1 MRESRL
7 QLLLRRCAASTA
19 PGRSLPAP
27 AGPPPDGRP
36 THHLRQRCFSAQF
49 PWLRPTFPLA
59 FFSRLKPQEGGRLGQ
74 RGKIDVQ
81 RKERSPSIHARPR
94 PRPACRRSRPRA
106 APRLPGGPRPP
117 PYRCHRSEAT
127 EGGRGESPPPTH
139 LPGPQ
144 ALGLRWRTGRLC
156 PRPRKP
162 PAPPAAAEASQRL
175 LVATAAAAAVA
186 ALLPRGSRSAPASRG
201 ARPTA
206 GQGGGTAQ
214 HPTKVCG
221 SQAERPKTL
230 APQVRFWLIVAAR
243 WGESGVRRK
252 KGVGAYSSAC
262 CGSPCGVRSG
272 RARPAPA
279 GCSACVYLYVYCM

>member
-1 MRESRL
+1 MQTARGCGRENGSPNSR
-7 QLLLRRCAASTA
+7 
-19 PGRSLPAP
+19 
-27 AGPPPDGRP
+27 
-36 THHLRQRCFSAQF
+36 
-49 PWLRPTFPLA
+49 
-59 FFSRLKPQEGGRLGQ
+59 GGRRRRMP
-74 RGKIDVQ
+74 RG
-81 RKERSPSIHARPR
+81 
-94 PRPACRRSRPRA
+94 
-106 APRLPGGPRPP
+106 APTR
-117 PYRCHRSEAT
+117 
-127 EGGRGESPPPTH
+127 

-175 LVATAAAAAVA
+175 LVATAAAAAAAATVA

-206 GQGGGTAQ
+206 VQGGGTAQ

-221 SQAERPKTL
+221 SQAESPKSV
-230 APQVRFWLIVAAR
+230 APQVRFCLIVAAR

-252 KGVGAYSSAC
+252 KGVGEYSSAC